1 MSNTNDAFTQMARC
15 MAQLQEIDRSM
26 NHIAAVLHQEDTPE
40 SLAVL
45 DYEHGHARLPSIIIS
60 GTDETRWAL
69 TALLKSY
76 DLRRKAVVEEA
87 KALCVQ
93 VAATA

>member
-1 MSNTNDAFTQMARC
+1 MSNTNDAFTQMTRC

-26 NHIAAVLHQEDTPE
+26 NHIAAVLHQEETPE
-40 SLAVL
+40 SLACI
-45 DYEHGHARLPSIIIS
+45 DFEHSHARLPTVIIS

-69 TALLKSY
+69 AALLKAY
-76 DLRRKAVVEEA
+76 NLRRKAVVEEA